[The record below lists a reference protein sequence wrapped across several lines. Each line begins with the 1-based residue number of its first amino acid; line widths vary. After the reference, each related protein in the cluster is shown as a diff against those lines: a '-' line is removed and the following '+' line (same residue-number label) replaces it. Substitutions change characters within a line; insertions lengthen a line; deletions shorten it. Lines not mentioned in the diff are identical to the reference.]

1 MTNIRYVLGVI
12 GHCIY
17 WHETKAHRAVARV
30 RLQLS
35 WHVVGTGKTEG
46 QARDIG

>member
-1 MTNIRYVLGVI
+1 MI
-12 GHCIY
+12 GQNSWCNRCHCIY
-17 WHETKAHRAVARV
+17 WHETKAHRVVARV